1 MSKSA
6 FVGAALFAFP
16 CLASEAVLIQQV
28 YDQATAYF
36 APLPTLQKLLR
47 ENDYSAEM
55 VDLGR
60 HLFFDTRMSEAED
73 ISCASC
79 HDLTLGGTDGRPTS
93 MGRDDRFGARNAPTV
108 LNAAL
113 NIDQFWD
120 ARAPNLVEQVKGH
133 VLNPIDMAHTQASLF
148 QTLQDIPGYVLRFN
162 SAFPNDAEPLGLNN
176 FATAVAAFETTLIT
190 PSRFDDF
197 VAGDTSALTLD
208 EIFGMQVFFDLG
220 CAECHNG
227 VNLGGNSQ
235 NYFGI
240 VAEPSNTH
248 RPKDDTGVSAVTG
261 NIHDEYLFRV
271 PSLRNIAITGPYFHS
286 GSADTL
292 AEAVQVMAKVQLG
305 SEINAN
311 DLEFLLAFLNTLTGE
326 IPDVMIPNRLS
337 RSPQDPP
344 IPQDPSTLTQE
355 LLLPRA
361 PAGRDP
367 FVGIIL
373 DDQSQ

>member
-6 FVGAALFAFP
+6 FVGAALFAFA

-36 APLPTLQKLLR
+36 APLPTPQKLLR

-60 HLFFDTRMSEAED
+60 HLFFDTRMSKAED

-93 MGRDDRFGARNAPTV
+93 MGRDDKFGARNAPTV

-162 SAFPNDAEPLGLNN
+162 SAFPNDAEPLSLNN
-176 FATAVAAFETTLIT
+176 FATVVAAFETTLIT

-227 VNLGGNSQ
+227 VNLAGNSKT
-235 NYFGI
+235 I
-240 VAEPSNTH
+240 
-248 RPKDDTGVSAVTG
+248 
-261 NIHDEYLFRV
+261 
-271 PSLRNIAITGPYFHS
+271 
-286 GSADTL
+286 
-292 AEAVQVMAKVQLG
+292 LG
-305 SEINAN
+305 SS
-311 DLEFLLAFLNTLTGE
+311 
-326 IPDVMIPNRLS
+326 PNHPTRIGQ
-337 RSPQDPP
+337 RM
-344 IPQDPSTLTQE
+344 T
-355 LLLPRA
+355 
-361 PAGRDP
+361 
-367 FVGIIL
+367 
-373 DDQSQ
+373 

>member
-1 MSKSA
+1 
-6 FVGAALFAFP
+6 
-16 CLASEAVLIQQV
+16 
-28 YDQATAYF
+28 
-36 APLPTLQKLLR
+36 
-47 ENDYSAEM
+47 M

-60 HLFFDTRMSEAED
+60 HLFFDARMSEAED

-79 HDLTLGGTDGRPTS
+79 HDLTLGGSDGRPTS
-93 MGRDDRFGARNAPTV
+93 IGRDDRFGARNAPTV

-190 PSRFDDF
+190 PSRFDAF

-261 NIHDEYLFRV
+261 NIHDEYLFG
-271 PSLRNIAITGPYFHS
+271 SHHCEISHS
-286 GSADTL
+286 RAL
-292 AEAVQVMAKVQLG
+292 IFIQEAQ
-305 SEINAN
+305 IHWR
-311 DLEFLLAFLNTLTGE
+311 
-326 IPDVMIPNRLS
+326 RLCK
-337 RSPQDPP
+337 
-344 IPQDPSTLTQE
+344 
-355 LLLPRA
+355 
-361 PAGRDP
+361 
-367 FVGIIL
+367 
-373 DDQSQ
+373 